1 MLNRSPAVC
10 SLAAGLLLLVAAT
23 SRSEDAGLAKELT
36 EKGAKLTETKGV
48 ITGFDLPNPST
59 WNDDDFKKIGQL
71 SQLQKLSFGIGL
83 TNHQLSLLIHLPYV
97 STFTTNGSELDDDGV
112 RQFAHFKNLTVLTFF
127 HPSRKFTGAGLADL
141 ADLPKLE
148 GLSVGGSSVFGNE
161 GLKAIGKLSHLKNF
175 RIWHCK
181 IDSQGLA
188 YLKDLQDLRSI
199 MISYDPPAPL
209 DDHALAILA
218 SIKSLESVTLME
230 SRLSLAALSQ
240 LKHLPALTHLT
251 LNGID
256 IPESEVEKLK
266 AELPRA
272 QIKWVAPTP
281 NDMKRITATFDR
293 K

>member
-10 SLAAGLLLLVAAT
+10 FLVATLMLFVTST
-23 SRSEDAGLAKELT
+23 SRGEDASLVKELT

-48 ITGFDLPNPST
+48 ITGFDLPNTKT

-83 TNHQLSLLIHLPYV
+83 TNHQLSLLIHLPDV
-97 STFTTNGSELDDDGV
+97 STFTTNGSELDDAGV

-141 ADLPKLE
+141 AVLPKLE
-148 GLSVGGSSVFGNE
+148 GLSVGGSSAFGNE
-161 GLKAIGKLSHLKNF
+161 GLKAIRKLSHLKNF
-175 RIWHCK
+175 RVWHCK

-199 MISYDPPAPL
+199 MVSYDPPAPL

-240 LKHLPALTHLT
+240 LKHLPALTYLA